1 MNIGI
6 EIGGTKLQIVVGN
19 PATGEIETLFRF
31 AVEKEKGATGIL
43 NKIEETLNDL
53 AQPVRYIGVGFGGPV
68 NRKTGIV
75 AVSHQIGGW
84 SGFELRKWFKQRFSS
99 EIFIENDANTA
110 ALGEA
115 HYGAGRGFEQQLY
128 VTLGSGVGGGM
139 VVNGRLYHGNAPG
152 EAEVGLMSLDRQGN
166 TLESYCSGWALDAGI
181 RKKLTQLPDHSALK
195 QLAEGRRSGE
205 AEFLRPA
212 LMDGDVAAG
221 EILADYA
228 DTLAWGLSHG
238 VHLFNPQV
246 IVLGG
251 GVSLI
256 GEPLAEAVQRTLP
269 RHLVSAYRPGPEVR
283 LSELKE
289 KAVPVGALCLIHQN
303 TEQKQ

>member
-6 EIGGTKLQIVVGN
+6 EIGGTKLQIAVGN
-19 PATGEIETLFRF
+19 PDTGEIETLFRF
-31 AVEKEKGATGIL
+31 NVEKEKGAAGIL
-43 NKIEETLNDL
+43 EKIEETLNDL
-53 AQPVRYIGVGFGGPV
+53 AQPSCHIGVGFGGPV
-68 NRKTGIV
+68 NRKTGVV
-75 AVSHQIGGW
+75 AASHQIGGW
-84 SGFELRKWFKQRFSS
+84 SGFELKKWFNLRYSADV
-99 EIFIENDANTA
+99 FIENDANTA

-115 HYGAGRGFEQQLY
+115 HYGSGRGFEQQLY

-139 VVNGRLYHGNAPG
+139 VVGGRLYYGNAPG
-152 EAEVGLMSLDRQGN
+152 EAEVGLMTLDRQGN
-166 TLESYCSGWALDAGI
+166 TLESYCSGWALDAVI
-181 RKKLTQLPDHSALK
+181 RKVLPQLPEDSALK
-195 QLAEGRRSGE
+195 QLAGGKNTGE
-205 AEFLRPA
+205 AEFLHPA
-212 LMDGDVAAG
+212 LLKGDVVAE

-228 DTLAWGLSHG
+228 DTLAWGLSHC

-256 GEPLAEAVQRTLP
+256 GEPLAEAVQRALP

-303 TEQKQ
+303 TEQK